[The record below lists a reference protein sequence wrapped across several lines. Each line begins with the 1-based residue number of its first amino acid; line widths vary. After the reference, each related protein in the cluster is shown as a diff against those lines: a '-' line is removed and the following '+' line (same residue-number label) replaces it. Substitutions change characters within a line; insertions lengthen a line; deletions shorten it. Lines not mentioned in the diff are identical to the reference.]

1 MAKSSKKEKIEENK
15 KKSSTGNSILDFE
28 KDYTVIDIETTGV
41 NFRQSEILEI
51 GAVKVSNGI
60 IIDKFSE
67 LVRPQNYFLCPTE
80 FDDDFCFVN
89 GEKIQFVSDFVRDLT
104 GIKNK
109 MLENARSEI
118 EVLSDFVN
126 FIGDDFII
134 GHNVPFD
141 LKFLSE
147 ASLKYFQKPI
157 LNSYSDTLKIS
168 VKLLPNMEHHKLK
181 DLAELYNIDY
191 SHAHRALEDCII
203 TFKCYEYMKKQIL
216 EVFGNYKEFEIYY
229 KTKSKKKK
237 KNIQNLVE
245 HQKILDI

>member
-1 MAKSSKKEKIEENK
+1 
-15 KKSSTGNSILDFE
+15 
-28 KDYTVIDIETTGV
+28 
-41 NFRQSEILEI
+41 
-51 GAVKVSNGI
+51 
-60 IIDKFSE
+60 
-67 LVRPQNYFLCPTE
+67 
-80 FDDDFCFVN
+80 
-89 GEKIQFVSDFVRDLT
+89 
-104 GIKNK
+104 

-168 VKLLPNMEHHKLK
+168 VKVLPNMEHHKLK

-216 EVFGNYKEFEIYY
+216 EVFGNYKEFEIFFA
-229 KTKSKKKK
+229 
-237 KNIQNLVE
+237 LP
-245 HQKILDI
+245 